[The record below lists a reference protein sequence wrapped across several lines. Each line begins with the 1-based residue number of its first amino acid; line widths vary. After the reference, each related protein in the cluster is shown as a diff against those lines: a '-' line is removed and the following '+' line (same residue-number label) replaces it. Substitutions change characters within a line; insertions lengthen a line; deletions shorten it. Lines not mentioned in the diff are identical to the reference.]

1 MANVGTDQI
10 IVLPGGPNH
19 TFHPLGGLVLV
30 TNSNLNYKFP
40 PEHSCVI
47 RFYCF
52 EALCHIRF
60 HMKRL
65 FHTSMGLHQKPQHPL
80 YEKIDW
86 DQVAS
91 GKYAVVVSD
100 FPGIVMY
107 YTQKEFNLLIITWK
121 QKDSSV
127 QILAVP
133 NSTPESK

>member
-1 MANVGTDQI
+1 MLYKILQYPDRISNNSTQI
-10 IVLPGGPNH
+10 SFLK
-19 TFHPLGGLVLV
+19 LR
-30 TNSNLNYKFP
+30 S
-40 PEHSCVI
+40 
-47 RFYCF
+47 
-52 EALCHIRF
+52 
-60 HMKRL
+60 
-65 FHTSMGLHQKPQHPL
+65 FHTSVALSQMPHHPL
-80 YEKIDW
+80 YSKVDW

-127 QILAVP
+127 QIIATP

>member
-1 MANVGTDQI
+1 MCHIIRFVVKPLLQI
-10 IVLPGGPNH
+10 FEINNIMLNLK
-19 TFHPLGGLVLV
+19 TCKSIITKF
-30 TNSNLNYKFP
+30 SNLTSQERKLYFTT
-40 PEHSCVI
+40 SS
-47 RFYCF
+47 
-52 EALCHIRF
+52 ALLQMPH
-60 HMKRL
+60 
-65 FHTSMGLHQKPQHPL
+65 HPL
-80 YEKIDW
+80 YPKVDW

-127 QILAVP
+127 QILATP